1 MLIIH
6 IFLPLNMFVFV
17 LFPYFINNL
26 LLSVSSSTLFVFV
39 LMIFHVNDGEQQ
51 TKTVDC
57 RGEVTASEDGGEVEV
72 EKTLL
77 QKKTFTVN

>member
-1 MLIIH
+1 
-6 IFLPLNMFVFV
+6 MFVFV

-39 LMIFHVNDGEQQ
+39 LMIFYVNDGEQQ

>member
-1 MLIIH
+1 
-6 IFLPLNMFVFV
+6 MFVFV

-77 QKKTFTVN
+77 QKKKFTVN